1 MANKKPLHLDSPMT
15 REHAE
20 WMREVEQKTSRL
32 MVEYLKAS
40 TDVRL
45 PIDNLKPVNLNALA
59 EIARATYIGEVSD
72 RRAKLRARDLAMV
85 GVDVEQLD
93 LWLL

>member
-1 MANKKPLHLDSPMT
+1 MAKANKKPLHLDSPMT

-59 EIARATYIGEVSD
+59 EIARATYIGELAE
-72 RRAKLRARDLAMV
+72 RRYLREDIDW
-85 GVDVEQLD
+85 DVEQLD